1 MLWDEIERLR
11 TVRKRLEWALKEE
24 TMIEEGIREE
34 LSQEIDLLERIAQG
48 AEEKN
53 KRRKTPVSQQPQQQ
67 QEPQEQPEKLQEP
80 AVVAVE
86 SQPQEQEQKPQEE
99 SVEPNEQ
106 SNESEPEPVEQEPQ
120 LQPVPQ
126 EQEPQEETENEP
138 ARCYKCGELILER

>member
-11 TVRKRLEWALKEE
+11 TVRRRLEWALKEE
-24 TMIEEGIREE
+24 TMIEESVRDS
-34 LSQEIDLLERIAQG
+34 LNQEIDLLERIAQG

-53 KRRKTPVSQQPQQQ
+53 KRRKTPVPQQP
-67 QEPQEQPEKLQEP
+67 QEPQEQPEEKLQEP

>member
-53 KRRKTPVSQQPQQQ
+53 KRRKTPVPQQPQQQ
-67 QEPQEQPEKLQEP
+67 QEPQEQPEEKLQEQS
-80 AVVAVE
+80 AEAAVE

-106 SNESEPEPVEQEPQ
+106 SNESEPELV
-120 LQPVPQ
+120 

>member
-11 TVRKRLEWALKEE
+11 NVRRRLEWALREE
-24 TMIEEGIREE
+24 ALIEEGIREE

-53 KRRKTPVSQQPQQQ
+53 RRKTPVPQEPQQQ
-67 QEPQEQPEKLQEP
+67 QEPQEQPEEKLQEP

-106 SNESEPEPVEQEPQ
+106 SNESPEPVEQEPQ